1 MLSLC
6 GLVLMGIGAYF
17 AFARPNLL
25 PEDVRYVGPALLRIE
40 NSTPGLGS
48 WLHLVF
54 EAMGGYIFTSGLLTL
69 FLAMTSFR
77 ARARGAALVA
87 TLAGATSVGVM
98 TAVNFALVSD
108 FRWWL
113 LGFSALWALAL
124 ARYATGK

>member
-1 MLSLC
+1 
-6 GLVLMGIGAYF
+6 MGIGAYF
-17 AFARPNLL
+17 AFARPSLL
-25 PEDVRYVGPALLRIE
+25 PEDVRYVGPALRQME
-40 NSTPGLGS
+40 NSAPRLGS

-54 EAMGGYIFTSGLLTL
+54 EVMGGYVFTSGLLTL
-69 FLAMTSFR
+69 HLAMTSFR

-87 TLAGATSVGVM
+87 TLAGMTSIGVM

-113 LGFSALWALAL
+113 LALAALWALAL

>member
-1 MLSLC
+1 M
-6 GLVLMGIGAYF
+6 
-17 AFARPNLL
+17 
-25 PEDVRYVGPALLRIE
+25 E
-40 NSTPGLGS
+40 NSAPRLGS

-54 EAMGGYIFTSGLLTL
+54 EVMGGYVFTSGLLTL
-69 FLAMTSFR
+69 HLAMTSFR

-87 TLAGATSVGVM
+87 TLAGMTSIGVM

-113 LGFSALWALAL
+113 LALAALWALAL

>member
-6 GLVLMGIGAYF
+6 AIVLMGIGAYF
-17 AFARPNLL
+17 AFARPSLL
-25 PEDVRYVGPALLRIE
+25 PEDVRYVGPAILRIE
-40 NSTPGLGS
+40 SSAPDLRK

-54 EAMGGYIFTSGLLTL
+54 EVMGGYIFTSGLLTL
-69 FLAMTSFR
+69 YLATTSFR

-87 TLAGATSVGVM
+87 ALAGATSVGVM
-98 TAVNFALVSD
+98 TAVNFALGSD

-113 LGFSALWALAL
+113 LGFAALWALAL